1 MDGIRDTITDDMFGD
16 VNFGDEENSIIGSLS
31 ADSSSS
37 NSSENL
43 FDDDELDELSNE
55 LFGDAGDEQSDDD
68 EEQEEYSEEDNEH
81 FESGDEQEETEEYSE
96 DDEEQEQGDSGDNLG
111 FGISDSEFGDIDFVD
126 DENDSNSTNFEN
138 DESDTD
144 DMNFDS
150 VDTGLDGIRFD
161 SDDTII
167 DGDVGEEL
175 NTSDEEID
183 PAEYADGAMVDENE
197 LLNDDEEYTDNSD
210 FISDSGAIVV
220 QESRDEKEIGF
231 ELRYVSIEKIA
242 ITNRIRKME
251 SVEGLVQSIK
261 STGLLKPL
269 VVAPTATDGLYV
281 LLDGYRRIQA
291 CARAGL
297 TRLPCIVNNKVSTPE
312 IPILEA
318 MYNHA
323 KMYTIKEQIDYIDYL
338 EKQKG
343 IMNPMMIEYLLQ
355 MDSGDYT
362 KLKDILMDNDED
374 IVTKLFNGQYT
385 IATAFKKLE
394 QRRRKE
400 SNAEKENKKA
410 AKVYGNEEETGADQ
424 IEGSG
429 DSADGVALSDEQIQ
443 KLAFNVNELEDNVED
458 ISLSEI
464 IDSDNNLEGFEPH
477 KQNVGE
483 REYIDPIIR
492 KTVMARDKATCR
504 CCKRGGQQ
512 YVDILDFHHIIPV
525 FLGGS
530 DTPENGIM
538 LCVACHRLVH
548 LYSTGDLHIDSALL
562 NNDYDEL
569 DTEQKERYENRQ
581 IFEDEQRRFK
591 TIIYLGSKIRQ
602 GIAQK
607 GMNKEQFKKEHP
619 NTGIGRRKPGVNA
632 QQEKA

>member
-1 MDGIRDTITDDMFGD
+1 MDKISSAITDNMFGNVD
-16 VNFGDEENSIIGSLS
+16 LGAGSDSILGSLDNQNDTNNDT
-31 ADSSSS
+31 DS
-37 NSSENL
+37 L
-43 FDDDELDELSNE
+43 FDDDALDEISNE
-55 LFGDAGDEQSDDD
+55 LFGDSDDDLESDEEQYDTNEEIEQHELSTNNEVENFGVDSDLTIDTSDFDNIDFDSDNEIIDSDTDIEINDGDNREESDPSKYIDGAIVDEDELLSDDD
-68 EEQEEYSEEDNEH
+68 EYS
-81 FESGDEQEETEEYSE
+81 
-96 DDEEQEQGDSGDNLG
+96 
-111 FGISDSEFGDIDFVD
+111 
-126 DENDSNSTNFEN
+126 
-138 DESDTD
+138 
-144 DMNFDS
+144 
-150 VDTGLDGIRFD
+150 DG
-161 SDDTII
+161 
-167 DGDVGEEL
+167 
-175 NTSDEEID
+175 
-183 PAEYADGAMVDENE
+183 
-197 LLNDDEEYTDNSD
+197 SD

-231 ELRYVSIEKIA
+231 ELRYVGIDKIA

-297 TRLPCIVNNKVSTPE
+297 TRVPCIINNKVSTPE

-323 KMYTIKEQIDYIDYL
+323 KLYTIKEQIDYIEYL

-394 QRRRKE
+394 QRRKKE

-492 KTVMARDKATCR
+492 KTVMARDNATCR

-569 DTEQKERYENRQ
+569 DDEQRERYENRQ

-607 GMNKEQFKKEHP
+607 GMNREQFKKEHP
-619 NTGIGRRKPGVNA
+619 NTGIGRRKPGVHA